1 MKRLDKSEK
10 TVVVFDGYSCPSTK
24 DHEHQRRSKG
34 KKTCNN
40 IEVNS
45 SKQLLVPKER
55 FLSNNLNK
63 DSFLNLLANTLVVA
77 GICVRQAVEDA
88 DTLVV
93 KAALESTASGTVN
106 VYADDT
112 DIFIVLLHHISS
124 AKNTI
129 YLTAVGKKHNM
140 QKFSE
145 TLSPKQAQSLLVAY
159 SFTGCDTVS
168 SIFRVSKVKSFQKM
182 SGVHSPENL
191 IQVFLDKR
199 SSVDDIKSAGVK
211 LFEFLYQNPNS
222 KWRLT
227 LQELRYHKFM
237 RMAARGVISPKD
249 LPPSV
254 GAAEQHALRAYIQV
268 SDWVALTTK
277 SLDPELFG

>member
-1 MKRLDKSEK
+1 MERLVKSKK
-10 TVVVFDGYSCPSTK
+10 TVVVFDGYICPSTK

-45 SKQLLVPKER
+45 SKQLLVLKER

-63 DSFLNLLANTLVVA
+63 NSFVNLLADTLVVA
-77 GICVRQAVEDA
+77 GICVIHTVEDA
-88 DTLVV
+88 DILVV
-93 KAALESTASGTVN
+93 KAALDCATSGTVN

-129 YLTAVGKKHNM
+129 YLTAIGITHNM

-145 TLSPKQAQSLLVAY
+145 TLNLKQMQCLLVAY
-159 SFTGCDTVS
+159 GFTGCDTVS

-182 SGVHSPENL
+182 S
-191 IQVFLDKR
+191 
-199 SSVDDIKSAGVK
+199 SA
-211 LFEFLYQNPNS
+211 S
-222 KWRLT
+222 C
-227 LQELRYHKFM
+227 
-237 RMAARGVISPKD
+237 PKK
-249 LPPSV
+249 PYP
-254 GAAEQHALRAYIQV
+254 GI
-268 SDWVALTTK
+268 
-277 SLDPELFG
+277 FG